1 MTKISLTPII
11 DVVFIL
17 LIFFMLATNFQSF
30 NKTEIKISNETA
42 SVSQSDKK
50 IFLIEFNK
58 DSEFKLNGT
67 TASLDSIKTDII
79 SSKNNG
85 DDFIVITKP
94 LKGADV
100 QLILGVLA
108 NLKSSNI
115 ENVTLGVSK
124 NNTNTDDAY
133 SKTKESMELPLG
145 IDPLDY
151 TIKNTI
157 LQK

>member
-30 NKTEIKISNETA
+30 NKTEIKMSNETA

-67 TASLDSIKTDII
+67 AASLDSIKSDII

-94 LKGADV
+94 LKGVDV
-100 QLILGVLA
+100 QLILSVFA

-115 ENVTLGVSK
+115 ENVTLGISK
-124 NNTNTDDAY
+124 NNTDDAY
-133 SKTKESMELPLG
+133 ENKKKSVKMPL
-145 IDPLDY
+145 LE
-151 TIKNTI
+151 K
-157 LQK
+157 L

>member
-1 MTKISLTPII
+1 
-11 DVVFIL
+11 
-17 LIFFMLATNFQSF
+17 MLATNFQSF
-30 NKTEIKISNETA
+30 NKTEIEISNEAA

-67 TASLDSIKTDII
+67 TASLDSIKSDII

-85 DDFIVITKP
+85 DDFVVITKP

-100 QLILGVLA
+100 QLILSVLA

-115 ENVTLGVSK
+115 ENVTLGISK
-124 NNTNTDDAY
+124 DNTDIY
-133 SKTKESMELPLG
+133 NNKKESVKMPL
-145 IDPLDY
+145 LE
-151 TIKNTI
+151 K
-157 LQK
+157 L

>member
-30 NKTEIKISNETA
+30 NKTEIQISNEAA

-67 TASLDSIKTDII
+67 TASLDSIKSDII

-85 DDFIVITKP
+85 DDLVVITKP

-100 QLILGVLA
+100 QLVLSVLA

-124 NNTNTDDAY
+124 DNTDTYNDN
-133 SKTKESMELPLG
+133 KKESVKMPL
-145 IDPLDY
+145 LE
-151 TIKNTI
+151 K
-157 LQK
+157 Q

>member
-1 MTKISLTPII
+1 
-11 DVVFIL
+11 
-17 LIFFMLATNFQSF
+17 MLATNFQSF
-30 NKTEIKISNETA
+30 NKTEIEISNEAA

-67 TASLDSIKTDII
+67 IASLDSIKSDII

-85 DDFIVITKP
+85 DDLVVITKP

-100 QLILGVLA
+100 QLVLSVLA

-124 NNTNTDDAY
+124 DNTDIYNDN
-133 SKTKESMELPLG
+133 KKESVKMPL
-145 IDPLDY
+145 LE
-151 TIKNTI
+151 K
-157 LQK
+157 L

>member
-30 NKTEIKISNETA
+30 NKTEIEISNEAA

-67 TASLDSIKTDII
+67 IASLDSIKSDII

-85 DDFIVITKP
+85 DDLVVITKP

-100 QLILGVLA
+100 QLVLSVLA

-115 ENVTLGVSK
+115 ENVTLGISK
-124 NNTNTDDAY
+124 DNTDTY
-133 SKTKESMELPLG
+133 NNKKESVKMPL
-145 IDPLDY
+145 LE
-151 TIKNTI
+151 K
-157 LQK
+157 L

>member
-1 MTKISLTPII
+1 
-11 DVVFIL
+11 
-17 LIFFMLATNFQSF
+17 MLATNFQSF

-50 IFLIEFNK
+50 IFLVEFNK

-67 TASLDSIKTDII
+67 ITSLDSIKSDII

-85 DDFIVITKP
+85 DDFVVITKP
-94 LKGADV
+94 SKDTDV
-100 QLILGVLA
+100 QLMLSVLA

-124 NNTNTDDAY
+124 NNTNEDTHDNKKK
-133 SKTKESMELPLG
+133 SVKMPL
-145 IDPLDY
+145 L
-151 TIKNTI
+151 KK
-157 LQK
+157 Q

>member
-1 MTKISLTPII
+1 
-11 DVVFIL
+11 
-17 LIFFMLATNFQSF
+17 MLATNFQSF
-30 NKTEIKISNETA
+30 NKTEIEISNEAA

-67 TASLDSIKTDII
+67 TASLDSIKSDII

-85 DDFIVITKP
+85 DDFVVITKP

-100 QLILGVLA
+100 QLVLSVLA

-124 NNTNTDDAY
+124 DNADTYNN
-133 SKTKESMELPLG
+133 KKESVKMPL
-145 IDPLDY
+145 LE
-151 TIKNTI
+151 K
-157 LQK
+157 L

>member
-1 MTKISLTPII
+1 MTKIGLTPII

-30 NKTEIKISNETA
+30 NKTEIKMSNETA

-67 TASLDSIKTDII
+67 AASLDSIKSDII
-79 SSKNNG
+79 SSKNDG

-94 LKGADV
+94 LKGVDV
-100 QLILGVLA
+100 QLILSVFA

-115 ENVTLGVSK
+115 ENVTLGISK
-124 NNTNTDDAY
+124 NNTDDSY
-133 SKTKESMELPLG
+133 DNKKKSVKIPL
-145 IDPLDY
+145 LE
-151 TIKNTI
+151 K
-157 LQK
+157 L

>member
-67 TASLDSIKTDII
+67 AASLDSIKSDII

-85 DDFIVITKP
+85 DDFVVITKP
-94 LKGADV
+94 LKGVDV
-100 QLILGVLA
+100 QLILSVFA

-115 ENVTLGVSK
+115 ENVTLGISK
-124 NNTNTDDAY
+124 NNTDDSYDNKKKAV
-133 SKTKESMELPLG
+133 KMPL
-145 IDPLDY
+145 LR
-151 TIKNTI
+151 K
-157 LQK
+157 Q

>member
-30 NKTEIKISNETA
+30 NKTEIQISNEAA

-67 TASLDSIKTDII
+67 IASLDSIKSDII

-85 DDFIVITKP
+85 DDFVVITKP

-100 QLILGVLA
+100 QLVLSVLA

-124 NNTNTDDAY
+124 DNADTYNN
-133 SKTKESMELPLG
+133 KKESVKMPL
-145 IDPLDY
+145 LE
-151 TIKNTI
+151 K
-157 LQK
+157 L

>member
-1 MTKISLTPII
+1 
-11 DVVFIL
+11 
-17 LIFFMLATNFQSF
+17 MLATNFQSF

-67 TASLDSIKTDII
+67 IAGLDSIKSDII

-94 LKGADV
+94 SKGADV
-100 QLILGVLA
+100 QLLLSVLA

-124 NNTNTDDAY
+124 KNDNINNAY
-133 SKTKESMELPLG
+133 DNKKKSVKMPL
-145 IDPLDY
+145 LR
-151 TIKNTI
+151 K
-157 LQK
+157 Q

>member
-42 SVSQSDKK
+42 SISQSDKK

-67 TASLDSIKTDII
+67 TASLDSIKSDII

-85 DDFIVITKP
+85 DDFVVITKP
-94 LKGADV
+94 LEGADV
-100 QLILGVLA
+100 QLILSVLA

-124 NNTNTDDAY
+124 DNTDIY
-133 SKTKESMELPLG
+133 NNKKESVKMPL
-145 IDPLDY
+145 LE
-151 TIKNTI
+151 K
-157 LQK
+157 L

>member
-1 MTKISLTPII
+1 
-11 DVVFIL
+11 
-17 LIFFMLATNFQSF
+17 MLATNFQSF
-30 NKTEIKISNETA
+30 NKTEIEISNEAA

-67 TASLDSIKTDII
+67 TASLDSIKSDII

-85 DDFIVITKP
+85 DDFVVITKP
-94 LKGADV
+94 SKDTDV
-100 QLILGVLA
+100 QLMLSVLA

-124 NNTNTDDAY
+124 NNTNEDTHDNKKK
-133 SKTKESMELPLG
+133 SVKMPL
-145 IDPLDY
+145 L
-151 TIKNTI
+151 KK
-157 LQK
+157 Q

>member
-30 NKTEIKISNETA
+30 NKTEIEISNEAA

-58 DSEFKLNGT
+58 DSECKLNGT
-67 TASLDSIKTDII
+67 TASLDSIKSDII

-85 DDFIVITKP
+85 DDFVVITKP

-100 QLILGVLA
+100 QLILSVLA

-124 NNTNTDDAY
+124 DNTDTY
-133 SKTKESMELPLG
+133 NNKKESVKMPL
-145 IDPLDY
+145 LE
-151 TIKNTI
+151 K
-157 LQK
+157 L

>member
-30 NKTEIKISNETA
+30 NKTEIQISNEAA

-67 TASLDSIKTDII
+67 IASLDSIKSDII

-85 DDFIVITKP
+85 DDFVVITKP

-100 QLILGVLA
+100 QLVLSVLA

-115 ENVTLGVSK
+115 ENVTLGISK
-124 NNTNTDDAY
+124 DNADTYNN
-133 SKTKESMELPLG
+133 KKESVKMPL
-145 IDPLDY
+145 LE
-151 TIKNTI
+151 K
-157 LQK
+157 L

>member
-30 NKTEIKISNETA
+30 NKTEIKMSNETA

-67 TASLDSIKTDII
+67 AASLDSIKSDII

-85 DDFIVITKP
+85 DDFVVITKP
-94 LKGADV
+94 LKGVDV
-100 QLILGVLA
+100 QLILSVFA

-124 NNTNTDDAY
+124 NNTDDSYDNKKKAV
-133 SKTKESMELPLG
+133 KMPL
-145 IDPLDY
+145 LR
-151 TIKNTI
+151 K
-157 LQK
+157 Q

>member
-42 SVSQSDKK
+42 SISQSDKK

-67 TASLDSIKTDII
+67 TASLDSIKSDII

-85 DDFIVITKP
+85 DDFVVITKP

-100 QLILGVLA
+100 QLVLSVLA

-124 NNTNTDDAY
+124 DNTDTY
-133 SKTKESMELPLG
+133 NNKKESVKMPL
-145 IDPLDY
+145 LE
-151 TIKNTI
+151 K
-157 LQK
+157 L

>member
-1 MTKISLTPII
+1 
-11 DVVFIL
+11 
-17 LIFFMLATNFQSF
+17 MLATNFQSF
-30 NKTEIKISNETA
+30 NKTEIEISNEAA

-67 TASLDSIKTDII
+67 TASLDSIKSDII

-85 DDFIVITKP
+85 DDFVVITKP

-100 QLILGVLA
+100 QLILSVLA

-115 ENVTLGVSK
+115 ENVTLGISK
-124 NNTNTDDAY
+124 DNTDIY
-133 SKTKESMELPLG
+133 NNKKEAVKMPL
-145 IDPLDY
+145 LE
-151 TIKNTI
+151 K
-157 LQK
+157 L

>member
-1 MTKISLTPII
+1 
-11 DVVFIL
+11 
-17 LIFFMLATNFQSF
+17 MLATNFQSF

-67 TASLDSIKTDII
+67 TASLDSIKSDII

-85 DDFIVITKP
+85 DDFVVITKP
-94 LKGADV
+94 SKGADV
-100 QLILGVLA
+100 QLMFSVFA

-124 NNTNTDDAY
+124 NDTSIDNAY
-133 SKTKESMELPLG
+133 HNKKKAVKIPL
-145 IDPLDY
+145 LR
-151 TIKNTI
+151 K
-157 LQK
+157 Q

>member
-30 NKTEIKISNETA
+30 NKTEIEISNEAA

-67 TASLDSIKTDII
+67 IASLDSIKSDII

-85 DDFIVITKP
+85 DDFVVITKP

-100 QLILGVLA
+100 QLVLSVLA

-124 NNTNTDDAY
+124 DNADTYNN
-133 SKTKESMELPLG
+133 KKESVKMPL
-145 IDPLDY
+145 LE
-151 TIKNTI
+151 K
-157 LQK
+157 L

>member
-42 SVSQSDKK
+42 SVSQSDKT
-50 IFLIEFNK
+50 IFLMEFNK

-67 TASLDSIKTDII
+67 AASLDSIKSDII

-85 DDFIVITKP
+85 DDFVVITKP
-94 LKGADV
+94 LKGVDV
-100 QLILGVLA
+100 QLILSVFA

-124 NNTNTDDAY
+124 NNTDDSYDNKKKAV
-133 SKTKESMELPLG
+133 KMPL
-145 IDPLDY
+145 LR
-151 TIKNTI
+151 K
-157 LQK
+157 Q

>member
-67 TASLDSIKTDII
+67 TASLDSIKSDII

-85 DDFIVITKP
+85 DDFVVITKP
-94 LKGADV
+94 SKGADV
-100 QLILGVLA
+100 QLMFSVFA

-124 NNTNTDDAY
+124 NDTSIDNAY
-133 SKTKESMELPLG
+133 HNKKKAVKIPL
-145 IDPLDY
+145 LR
-151 TIKNTI
+151 K
-157 LQK
+157 Q

>member
-1 MTKISLTPII
+1 
-11 DVVFIL
+11 
-17 LIFFMLATNFQSF
+17 MLATNFQSF
-30 NKTEIKISNETA
+30 NKTEIEISNEAA

-67 TASLDSIKTDII
+67 VASLDSIKSDII

-85 DDFIVITKP
+85 DDFVVITKP

-100 QLILGVLA
+100 QLVLSVLA

-115 ENVTLGVSK
+115 ENVTLGISK
-124 NNTNTDDAY
+124 DNTDTY
-133 SKTKESMELPLG
+133 NNKKESVKMPL
-145 IDPLDY
+145 LE
-151 TIKNTI
+151 K
-157 LQK
+157 L

>member
-30 NKTEIKISNETA
+30 NKTEIEISNEAA

-67 TASLDSIKTDII
+67 IASLDSIKSDII

-85 DDFIVITKP
+85 DDFVVITKP

-100 QLILGVLA
+100 QLVLSVLA

-124 NNTNTDDAY
+124 DNTDTYNDN
-133 SKTKESMELPLG
+133 KKESVKMPL
-145 IDPLDY
+145 LE
-151 TIKNTI
+151 KR
-157 LQK
+157 

>member
-30 NKTEIKISNETA
+30 NKTEIEISNEAA

-67 TASLDSIKTDII
+67 IASLDSIKSDII

-85 DDFIVITKP
+85 DDLVVITKP

-100 QLILGVLA
+100 QLILSVLA

-124 NNTNTDDAY
+124 DNTDTYNDN
-133 SKTKESMELPLG
+133 KKESVKMPL
-145 IDPLDY
+145 LE
-151 TIKNTI
+151 K
-157 LQK
+157 L

>member
-42 SVSQSDKK
+42 SISQSDKK

-58 DSEFKLNGT
+58 NSEFKLNGT
-67 TASLDSIKTDII
+67 TASLDSIKSDII

-85 DDFIVITKP
+85 DDFVVITKP

-100 QLILGVLA
+100 QLILSVLA

-115 ENVTLGVSK
+115 ENVTLGISK
-124 NNTNTDDAY
+124 DNTDTY
-133 SKTKESMELPLG
+133 NNKKESVKMPL
-145 IDPLDY
+145 LE
-151 TIKNTI
+151 K
-157 LQK
+157 L

>member
-67 TASLDSIKTDII
+67 DS
-79 SSKNNG
+79 
-85 DDFIVITKP
+85 
-94 LKGADV
+94 
-100 QLILGVLA
+100 QLRFYKVRYHI
-108 NLKSSNI
+108 
-115 ENVTLGVSK
+115 
-124 NNTNTDDAY
+124 
-133 SKTKESMELPLG
+133 
-145 IDPLDY
+145 
-151 TIKNTI
+151 
-157 LQK
+157 

>member
-67 TASLDSIKTDII
+67 TASLDSIKSDII

-85 DDFIVITKP
+85 DDFVVITKP
-94 LKGADV
+94 LEGADV
-100 QLILGVLA
+100 QLILSVLA

-124 NNTNTDDAY
+124 DNT
-133 SKTKESMELPLG
+133 M
-145 IDPLDY
+145 IHII
-151 TIKNTI
+151 IKRN
-157 LQK
+157 L

>member
-1 MTKISLTPII
+1 M

-30 NKTEIKISNETA
+30 NKTEIEISNEAA

-67 TASLDSIKTDII
+67 IASLDSIKSDII

-85 DDFIVITKP
+85 DDFVVITKP

-100 QLILGVLA
+100 QLVLSVLA

-124 NNTNTDDAY
+124 DNADTYNN
-133 SKTKESMELPLG
+133 KKESVKMPL
-145 IDPLDY
+145 LE
-151 TIKNTI
+151 K
-157 LQK
+157 Q

>member
-67 TASLDSIKTDII
+67 TASLDSIKSDII

-85 DDFIVITKP
+85 DDFVVITKP
-94 LKGADV
+94 SKGADV
-100 QLILGVLA
+100 QLMFSVFA

-115 ENVTLGVSK
+115 ENVTLGISK
-124 NNTNTDDAY
+124 NNTDDSY
-133 SKTKESMELPLG
+133 DNKKKSVKMPL
-145 IDPLDY
+145 LE
-151 TIKNTI
+151 K
-157 LQK
+157 L

>member
-30 NKTEIKISNETA
+30 NKTEIEISNEAA

-67 TASLDSIKTDII
+67 VASLDSIKSDII

-85 DDFIVITKP
+85 DDLVVITKP

-100 QLILGVLA
+100 QLVLSVLA

-124 NNTNTDDAY
+124 DNTDTYNDN
-133 SKTKESMELPLG
+133 KKESVKMPL
-145 IDPLDY
+145 LE
-151 TIKNTI
+151 KR
-157 LQK
+157 

>member
-30 NKTEIKISNETA
+30 NKTEIKMSNETA

-67 TASLDSIKTDII
+67 AASLDSIKSDII

-94 LKGADV
+94 LKGVDV
-100 QLILGVLA
+100 QLILSVFA

-115 ENVTLGVSK
+115 ENVTLGISK
-124 NNTNTDDAY
+124 NNTDDSY
-133 SKTKESMELPLG
+133 DNKKKSVKIPL
-145 IDPLDY
+145 LE
-151 TIKNTI
+151 K
-157 LQK
+157 L